1 MSGILIPISLFTKV
15 FSYGLPGTIAG
26 LPFVAL
32 FILVLF
38 QASQRTDTLVKP
50 HIPRITILYVLLV
63 LVLQFWAIGRS
74 YETYGDSVQ
83 GIGVSTSFV
92 DIIGLVATIILAY
105 YAVRLTV
112 VTRENIFTFIRS
124 TIITLTVFEL
134 VVLIPQIIAA
144 VTPYMHGW
152 VNFIGALF
160 EKRWHGRN
168 FYDNGSYAT
177 TMGRINGFEAE
188 AGYLA
193 SQIGLV
199 FLPLLISGLANHF
212 SFWSEKKETKSQ
224 YIKVAILFILTLLIL
239 FFAKT
244 TTGFVVIGLSLAMLF
259 WKSNRHDKVIL
270 IIIGAVGLAGVIA
283 AYALVPGVRHLLN
296 QYLFQKSGTEN
307 RAGGTIGLLK
317 TFLSHPFIGIGNGWA
332 GPYLVENAPAWSK
345 NNWEYIYVYSVTG
358 YPILSVLGGILAQYG
373 VLIVLVPLVYIIKQV
388 QRALNLKRRIDLLK
402 AQKIQY
408 EYKTFLVIFDSF
420 QIFLV
425 MFFVLS
431 FLIFSWSEYYVLLS
445 FFFYTI
451 SLRKLEREVCSS
463 I

>member
-50 HIPRITILYVLLV
+50 HIPRETIFYVLLV
-63 LVLQFWAIGRS
+63 LVLQFWAIGQS
-74 YETYGDSVQ
+74 YKEYGDSVQ

-92 DIIGLVATIILAY
+92 DIIGLVVTIILAY

-112 VTRENIFTFIRS
+112 VTPKNIMTFIRS
-124 TIITLTVFEL
+124 TIITLVIFEL
-134 VVLIPQIIAA
+134 FVLIPQIVAA

-152 VNFIGALF
+152 VNLIGVLF
-160 EKRWHGRN
+160 EKRWHGRS

-199 FLPLLISGLANHF
+199 FLPFLISGVANHF
-212 SFWSEKKETKSQ
+212 NFWNDKKETKSQ
-224 YIKVAILFILTLLIL
+224 YIKVTLLFILTLLIL

-244 TTGFVVIGLSLAMLF
+244 TTGFVVIVLSLVMLF
-259 WKSNRHDKVIL
+259 WKSNRHDKAIL
-270 IIIGAVGLAGVIA
+270 LIIGAVGILGLIA
-283 AYALVPGVRHLLN
+283 TYALVPGMRNLLN
-296 QYLFQKSGTEN
+296 QYLLQKSGTEN
-307 RAGGTIGLLK
+307 RAGGTIALLK
-317 TFLSHPFIGIGNGWA
+317 TFANHPIIGVGNGWA
-332 GPYLVENAPAWSK
+332 GPYLVQNAPAWSK
-345 NNWEYIYVYSVTG
+345 NNWEYTYVYAVSG
-358 YPILSVLGGILAQYG
+358 YPILSIWGGWLAQYG
-373 VLIVLVPLVYIIKQV
+373 LVLLLFPFVYLIKQV
-388 QRALNLKRRIDLLK
+388 QRVVEFRKEIHEAACANSNVDFKLYLFIS
-402 AQKIQY
+402 
-408 EYKTFLVIFDSF
+408 DSF
-420 QIFLV
+420 EIFLI
-425 MFFVLS
+425 MFLFLAL
-431 FLIFSWSEYYVLLS
+431 LIFSWSEYYVLISL
-445 FFFYTI
+445 FFYIIGTRVLQRTI
-451 SLRKLEREVCSS
+451 EKK